1 MNTVFGIYEQLI
13 SQALAQKIQ
22 SYEGRFYLSS
32 VPIPSDQAIDLLT
45 QYAAK
50 VLHYC
55 LGQYKGEKA
64 LAKQIE
70 LVNGLIQYL
79 DNEFEK
85 EELSAD
91 LLQQEGLLLK
101 AILSRLGKSDPQLKE
116 FIKTNYSLTGY
127 SFSNLFTGANS
138 DISLD
143 SELRKEIVTA
153 DTIYWIVSFIRW
165 TGVRIFEKELRAF
178 TKRQNTEFRVICTT
192 YMGASEAKA
201 IEYLA
206 SLPNTKVKISYDT
219 HHERLH
225 AKSYIFKRNS
235 GYHTAYIGSSN
246 LSYAALTKGLE
257 WNMKV
262 NAQENPHIVQKAT
275 STFNTYWENKNFE
288 LYEAGHSEK
297 LRKALLVAKGGKK
310 QMDQVFILPGF
321 EITPYPYQQ
330 EILEKLLLEREA
342 LGNYK
347 NLVVAAT
354 GTGKTVIA
362 AFDFKQFQ
370 VDNKNAKILFVAHRE
385 EILIQALSKFKGVLR
400 DANFGALWVGKN
412 KPKDNYDE
420 LFISVQT
427 LYNQRKFFEERF
439 KADYYDYIV
448 VDEAHHGAANS
459 YQFIFDF
466 FKPKILLGLTAT
478 PERMDGKSLLP
489 YFNDK
494 IAASIR
500 LPDALKS
507 GLLSP
512 FQYFCVTD
520 HDSVDLTSVPWKG
533 KYDAK
538 ELDNLY
544 TGNHHRVSLI
554 ADRLEHYCT
563 DLNKVKAVGFCNSV
577 DHARFMS
584 DAFNKRGLKSTYLVS
599 GKGITTTDRQQIKKE
614 LSAGKVNYVFVRDI
628 YNEGVDIP
636 SINTVLFLRPTE
648 SLTIFL
654 QQLGRGLRLDEGKEC
669 LTVLDFVGQAHQNY
683 HFTERK
689 FRAVLGRNTATLQKE
704 IDEGFPH
711 VPFGSSI
718 TMEEK
723 AREFILQN
731 INEAVYNARRIQS
744 LLKDMIAQG
753 SKPSLFDF
761 LTRHDL
767 DIRELYKGNNSW
779 IQHLQKINQAALSE
793 DKKYTQLTKSSKRL
807 LHINS
812 KKYLNWIQSFMHY
825 KTNAEATGFAL
836 MFYYDLWQK
845 PLADYKFKSIQEALN
860 YVRNTSIFRK
870 EILDI
875 VQWMT
880 LNINQKTAEIKLDY
894 EMPLELHA
902 KYSRDQILAA
912 FGKHTVDKKYS
923 SREGV
928 LKIKEKNTEL
938 LFVTLDKS
946 EGAFSPT
953 TNYED
958 YAISEKIFHWQSQNS
973 AKPESGAG
981 LSYINHKSEEKQI
994 LLFVREKTKDRYK
1007 MTMPFHFLGPVNYIR
1022 HSGAKPMSIQW
1033 EMQHNLPAFL
1043 WEQAAKLAHG

>member
-1 MNTVFGIYEQLI
+1 MNNVLGIYEQLI
-13 SQALAQKIQ
+13 SQALSNKLKT
-22 SYEGRFYLSS
+22 YEGQFYLSS
-32 VPIPSDQAIDLLT
+32 VPIPNDQAIDLLT
-45 QYAAK
+45 QYVAK
-50 VLHYC
+50 VIHYC
-55 LGQYKGEKA
+55 LGQHKGDRA
-64 LAKQIE
+64 LQQQIE
-70 LVNGLIQYL
+70 LINGLIQYL
-79 DNEFEK
+79 DNDYK
-85 EELSAD
+85 KVDLSAD
-91 LLQQEGLLLK
+91 LIQQEGLLLK
-101 AILSRLGKSDPQLKE
+101 AILSKVGKSDSQLND

-127 SFSNLFTGANS
+127 SFSNLFTGSNS
-138 DISLD
+138 DLSLD
-143 SELRKEIVTA
+143 SEIRKEIVTA
-153 DTIYWIVSFIRW
+153 DKIYWIVSFIRW
-165 TGVRIFEKELRAF
+165 TGVRIFEKELQQF
-178 TKRQNTEFRVICTT
+178 TKLDKAEFRIICTT

-206 SLPNTKVKISYDT
+206 TLPNTKIKISYDT

-225 AKSYIFKRNS
+225 AKSYIFQRNS

-262 NAQENPHIVQKAT
+262 NAQENEHIVKKAI
-275 STFNTYWENKNFE
+275 STFNTYWENNNFE
-288 LYEAGHSEK
+288 LYEASNKDK
-297 LRKALLVAKGGKK
+297 LRKALSVAKGGKE

-321 EITPYPYQQ
+321 EIKPYPYQQ
-330 EILEKLLLEREA
+330 EILEKLSLERTVF
-342 LGNYK
+342 GNNK

-362 AFDFKQFQ
+362 AFDYKQFKLE
-370 VDNKNAKILFVAHRE
+370 NKNAKILFIAHRE

-412 KPKDNYDE
+412 SPKDNFDE

-427 LYNQRKFFEERF
+427 LFNQKKFFQDRF
-439 KADYYDYIV
+439 KSNYYDYIV

-459 YQFIFDF
+459 YQFIFNYF
-466 FKPKILLGLTAT
+466 NPQILLGLTAT
-478 PERMDGKSLLP
+478 PERMDGQSLLP

-520 HDSVDLTSVPWKG
+520 HDSVDLTSVLWKG

-544 TGNHHRVSLI
+544 TGNHHRVGLI
-554 ADRLEHYCT
+554 IDRLQHYCA
-563 DLNKVKAVGFCNSV
+563 DLKQVKAVGFCNSI

-584 DAFNKRGLKSTYLVS
+584 DIFNKRGLNATYLVS
-599 GKGITTTDRQQIKKE
+599 GNASNANKRQQIKKD
-614 LSAGKVNYVFVRDI
+614 LSSGKVNFVFVRDI

-669 LTVLDFVGQAHQNY
+669 LTVLDFVSQAHQNY

-689 FRAVLGRNTATLQKE
+689 FRAVLGRNSAALQTE
-704 IDEGFPH
+704 INEGFPH

-723 AREFILQN
+723 AREYILKN
-731 INEAVYNARRIQS
+731 IHEAIYNARRIQS
-744 LLKDMIAQG
+744 LIKDMIAEG
-753 SKPSLFDF
+753 RKASLFDF
-761 LTRHDL
+761 LERHDI

-779 IQHLQKINQAALSE
+779 VQHLQKIKQVAHSE
-793 DKKYTQLTKSSKRL
+793 DKKFSQLVRSSKRL

-812 KKYLNWIQSFMHY
+812 INYLNWIQSFMQN
-825 KTNAEATGFAL
+825 KTAAEASGFSR

-845 PLADYKFKSIQEALN
+845 PLHNYNFKSIKEALN
-860 YVRNTSIFRK
+860 YVRNQTVFK
-870 EILDI
+870 QEILDI
-875 VQWMT
+875 VQW
-880 LNINQKTAEIKLDY
+880 LKQKISQKTAEINLGY
-894 EMPLELHA
+894 TLPLELHA
-902 KYSRDQILAA
+902 KYSRDEILAA

-958 YAISEKIFHWQSQNS
+958 YAISDKIFHWQSQNS
-973 AKPESGAG
+973 AKPEAGAG
-981 LSYINHKSEEKQI
+981 LSYIKHLSQEKKI
-994 LLFVREKTKDRYK
+994 LLFVREKTKDSYK
-1007 MTMPFHFLGPVNYIR
+1007 MTQAFHFLGPVKYLS
-1022 HSGAKPMSIQW
+1022 HSGAKPMSIKW
-1033 EMQHNLPAFL
+1033 EMQHKMPPSL